1 LKVLPIDAQR
11 SRWECTVEEFEPR
24 DPAAKAAG
32 YHQSKTKALRVG
44 LRYVRGMRQETA
56 EALVRARDKDGA
68 FLSSDDLARRVPFLN
83 RKELVA
89 MASVGALNWV
99 GETQHR
105 RDALWQVERVSR
117 RPGPLLQEAEEAEA
131 DSPLAR
137 MNWEERLV
145 ADFRG
150 TGLTVGKHPMA
161 HHRERLSRMRILAA
175 EQLQSASNGKHVR
188 VAGCV
193 IARQRPG
200 TAKGFVFLSLEDESG
215 ISNIIISPQLY
226 EQNRVLVSTERFLII
241 EGCLQNLDSVVHV
254 RAQKLESLHLNA
266 VAAPSHDF
274 H

>member
-1 LKVLPIDAQR
+1 
-11 SRWECTVEEFEPR
+11 
-24 DPAAKAAG
+24 
-32 YHQSKTKALRVG
+32 
-44 LRYVRGMRQETA
+44 MRQEMA
-56 EALVRARDKDGA
+56 EALVRAREKDGP
-68 FLSSDDLARRVPFLN
+68 FLSSDDLARRVPLLN

-89 MASVGALNWV
+89 LASVGALNWV

-117 RPGPLLQEAEEAEA
+117 RPGPLLQQAEEAES

-145 ADFRG
+145 ADFQG
-150 TGLTVGKHPMA
+150 MGLTVGRHPMA
-161 HHRERLSRMRILAA
+161 HHRERLSGMRILSA
-175 EQLQSASNGKHVR
+175 EKLQGTEKGRHVR

-226 EQNRVLVSTERFLII
+226 EQNRVLVSTERFLIV
-241 EGCLQNLDSVVHV
+241 EGKLQNLDNVIHV
-254 RAQKLESLHLNA
+254 RAQRLESLHLNA
-266 VAAPSHDF
+266 IAAPSHDF